1 MNKHSVDDQ
10 RVRRVLSRVLRT
22 ARQVQRTNPVVVRRT
37 RPLTARRVASAP
49 VGALVRYAWVAQV
62 QSPSRQVASDQRVIA
77 EELSRRGLS
86 ASAREVQ
93 RWSQEAWRTRE
104 AAEDSQDAAAQAR
117 SAVRSARRDAAAGVD
132 GALAVGMVAVA
143 AAEAAVTAEELEQQ
157 VALAGSGSSTTS
169 GQVTQGPV
177 AQVMAE
183 QSAQWEVVDEAAD
196 ALEFAEQAYPEGVGV
211 AVVAEMAM
219 SDGQD
224 ASEQDSG
231 LVVDEVDAAVA
242 EP

>member
-1 MNKHSVDDQ
+1 MNKHSEDDQ
-10 RVRRVLSRVLRT
+10 RVRRVLFRVLRA
-22 ARQVQRTNPVVVRRT
+22 ARQVQRTNPAVVRRT

-49 VGALVRYAWVAQV
+49 VGALVRYAWVAQI
-62 QSPSRQVASDQRVIA
+62 QSPSRQVASDQRVIV
-77 EELSRRGLS
+77 EELSRRGLP
-86 ASAREVQ
+86 ASAGEVQ
-93 RWSQEAWRTRE
+93 RWSQEAWRARE

-132 GALAVGMVAVA
+132 GALAMGMVTVA

-157 VALAGSGSSTTS
+157 VSVAGSDITSS
-169 GQVTQGPV
+169 GLVNQVPV
-177 AQVMAE
+177 EQVLAE
-183 QSAQWEVVDEAAD
+183 QPAQWEVVDEAAD
-196 ALEFAEQAYPEGVGV
+196 ALEFAEHAYPDGVGMAV
-211 AVVAEMAM
+211 AAEIAM

-242 EP
+242 EA